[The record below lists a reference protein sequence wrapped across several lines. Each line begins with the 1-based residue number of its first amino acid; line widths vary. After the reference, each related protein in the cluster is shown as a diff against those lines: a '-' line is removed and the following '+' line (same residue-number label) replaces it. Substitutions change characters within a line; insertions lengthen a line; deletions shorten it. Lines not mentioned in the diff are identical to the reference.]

1 MKTLVIATFL
11 SSATILLT
19 LFVARTLWLLHE
31 GHSVS
36 RASEI
41 TCAVAIAIF
50 IAFARWALRPGNPW
64 MAPASEWNLI
74 ALGRAR
80 LQL

>member
-31 GHSVS
+31 GH
-36 RASEI
+36 RFHEQ
-41 TCAVAIAIF
+41 
-50 IAFARWALRPGNPW
+50 
-64 MAPASEWNLI
+64 
-74 ALGRAR
+74 AR
-80 LQL
+80 LRVQWQLQYL